1 MHGGARSRR
10 GDTRKSPSA
19 AVNKVGERGSHWVRL
34 VQRERKGG
42 RRGKRAGETSGVRV
56 DDGGR
61 EASGVAH
68 KSPEVRDKEGGAQGL
83 RSGGKPMGVPPG
95 SGWVS

>member
-1 MHGGARSRR
+1 M
-10 GDTRKSPSA
+10 
-19 AVNKVGERGSHWVRL
+19 RL

-68 KSPEVRDKEGGAQGL
+68 KSPEVRDKEGGRKASGVAENPWGSHQGV
-83 RSGGKPMGVPPG
+83 GG
-95 SGWVS
+95 